1 MGKLRI
7 CFAGTPAFA
16 AAHLS
21 VLLEADCDIVAIYT
35 QPDRPS
41 GRGKKLQPS
50 AVKELA
56 TKNAIPLYQPSS
68 LRSPEQQQIFS
79 SLKPDLLIVVAYG
92 LILPKE
98 ILEIPKYGC
107 INVHASLLPRW
118 RGAAPIER
126 ALLAGDK
133 ETGVTIMQMD
143 EGLDTGDMLNTES
156 VDIKA
161 SDTRVDLENKLI
173 DAGKKALLHTLKN
186 LRKTLENPVKQDDS
200 AATYAAKLEKSESL
214 INWNLPAAQ
223 IDRQV
228 RAGVGRNPAF
238 TFLDSQR
245 LRILSTKVLP
255 ENHKFDPGTIIS
267 LAKDSFSVSC
277 LDSSLQVQRVQLPG
291 KKDMSVH
298 DVRNS
303 RPSCFEIGKH
313 FSASETL
320 QK

>member
-21 VLLEADCDIVAIYT
+21 ALLEADYNIVAVYT

-50 AVKELA
+50 PVKELA
-56 TKNAIPLYQPSS
+56 VKNDLALYQPASLKSS
-68 LRSPEQQQIFS
+68 EQQQILS
-79 SLKPDLLIVVAYG
+79 ELQADLLLVVAYG
-92 LILPKE
+92 LILPKA
-98 ILEIPKYGC
+98 ILDTPKVAC

-133 ETGVTIMQMD
+133 ETGVTIMLMD

-156 VDIKA
+156 VSIEDD
-161 SDTRVDLENKLI
+161 DTRVDLENKLVA
-173 DAGKKALLHTLKN
+173 AGQKALLD
-186 LRKTLENPVKQDDS
+186 TLENLGKHLQNPIKQDDS
-200 AATYAAKLEKSESL
+200 AATYAAKLNKSESL
-214 INWNLPAAQ
+214 INWNMSA
-223 IDRQV
+223 DTVNKQV

-238 TFLDSQR
+238 TFLNNQR
-245 LRILSTKVLP
+245 LRILSAKVLS
-255 ENHKFDPGTIIS
+255 ESQQSIPGLITS

-277 LDSSLQVQRVQLPG
+277 LNSSLQVQLVQLPG
-291 KKDMSVH
+291 KKAMSVR
-298 DVRNS
+298 DIRNS
-303 RPSCFEIGKH
+303 RPSFFASGTQ
-313 FSASETL
+313 FSATEDC
-320 QK
+320 